1 MIIGWMRG
9 FIICLMRGLI
19 IGLLIIDLLIIDLSI
34 IGHDHRHDKGLR
46 HMFNKRLDHRLI
58 DHRLDKGFH
67 HRLVDYRLIDHRGM
81 IIGLIRGVVGR

>member
-1 MIIGWMRG
+1 
-9 FIICLMRGLI
+9 
-19 IGLLIIDLLIIDLSI
+19 LIIDLLII
-34 IGHDHRHDKGLR
+34 GHDHRLDKGLR
-46 HMFNKRLDHRLI
+46 HMFDEGLDHRLI